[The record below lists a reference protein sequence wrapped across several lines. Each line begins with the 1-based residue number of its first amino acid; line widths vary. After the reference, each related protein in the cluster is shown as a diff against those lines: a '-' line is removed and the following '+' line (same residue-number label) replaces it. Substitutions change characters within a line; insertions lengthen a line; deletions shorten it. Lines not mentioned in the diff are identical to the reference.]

1 MIESWRQM
9 WLDRTNS
16 IFDIDAPFGFV
27 QLADDNPDDEG
38 YSYPIIRWEQTARQG
53 FVPNGDLEVSIHT
66 STYKSFCTRCVI

>member
-1 MIESWRQM
+1 M

-27 QLADDNPDDEG
+27 QLADNDPNDEG

-53 FVPNGDLEVSIHT
+53 YVPNGDLEVSIL
-66 STYKSFCTRCVI
+66 YCKYCIFKSMCVIN